1 MYKETKEYGWEGGIL
16 CLYMGGVIDSISL
29 QLKLLGNWRGL
40 RLLNAGDSIDC
51 RLEDEKMA
59 DNMDGGSRSLRLQR
73 Q

>member
-1 MYKETKEYGWEGGIL
+1 
-16 CLYMGGVIDSISL
+16 MGGVIDSISL